1 MQIIA
6 AMAEFKQDL
15 LIERT
20 HFGIARAKA
29 VGKHMGRRSV
39 LNEEQQRVV
48 IEHLKVGSSVSANV
62 HVHHV
67 HILLFPE
74 QPTVKILNLSKHHP
88 LLHSQAPT
96 GR

>member
-20 HFGIARAKA
+20 HSGIARAKA
-29 VGKHMGRRSV
+29 AR
-39 LNEEQQRVV
+39 NN
-48 IEHLKVGSSVSANV
+48 VSANV

-67 HILLFPE
+67 HILLFPK
-74 QPTVKILNLSKHHP
+74 QPTVKIFNLSKHNP
-88 LLHSQAPT
+88 LLHRQVPT
-96 GR
+96 GG